1 MNFITRFF
9 KPAPAVPQR
18 RTLDGATVKAL
29 LAEAFKN
36 ATTANYRH
44 LTQKNKLAVCSMQ
57 DIEAASVKAFMPWK
71 KDVWECED
79 QARAL
84 LHECQRRAAN
94 EGCSWACGILR
105 GDNTEV
111 FDTERVLHVWL
122 WAIVEKPG
130 LTHFPESRVMCYDA
144 TARRWTDLRD
154 VCDVD
159 YTMT

>member
-1 MNFITRFF
+1 MIWPFRKP
-9 KPAPAVPQR
+9 KPATRR
-18 RTLDGATVKAL
+18 RTLDGATVKTMLWDAL
-29 LAEAFKN
+29 KH

-44 LTQKNKLAVCSMQ
+44 LTLKDKLTVCDM
-57 DIEAASVKAFMPWK
+57 DAIAAAGRKAFMPWK

-105 GDNTEV
+105 GDDSRTHDINPM
-111 FDTERVLHVWL
+111 LHVWL

-130 LTHFPESRVMCYDA
+130 ATRFPECRVMCYDA
-144 TARRWTDLRD
+144 TAQAWADLRD
-154 VCDVD
+154 INDVD
-159 YTMT
+159 FSMT